1 MKKSFLLLT
10 FLLGTLSWLQAQIQ
24 TPAASP
30 AAKVEQRIGLVDV
43 SVEYSRPSVKGREIF
58 GGLVPYDEIWRTG
71 ANAATKVTF
80 SDDVTFGGVEV
91 KKGSYALLT
100 KPGKQSWTVL
110 LYPHNNTDWTSYKT
124 TDVVPISITAE
135 VDNLPKGSHME
146 SLMLAFD
153 DLTNSSANFNII
165 WDNVIVSVP
174 VKVKTDATVEASI
187 AKAMA
192 GPSAQDYYSAGN
204 YYFTEKKDMK
214 QALEW
219 VNKSI
224 EMGNEKFWVLRT
236 KSLIQHELGDDAG
249 AMDSALRSM
258 ELAKEANNTEYIK
271 LNEQS
276 LTEWRKG

>member
-71 ANAATKVTF
+71 ANAATKITF
-80 SDDVTFGGVEV
+80 SDSVTIGGVGL

-100 KPGKQSWTVL
+100 KPGKQSWTL
-110 LYPHNNTDWTSYKT
+110 LFYPHNNTDWTSYKG
-124 TDVVPISITAE
+124 TDVVPISVTAD
-135 VDNLPKGSHME
+135 VTTLPKGSRME
-146 SLMLAFD
+146 SLLIGFD
-153 DLTNSSANFNII
+153 DLTNSGANFQIT
-165 WDNVIVSVP
+165 WDNVIVSTP
-174 VKVKTDATVEASI
+174 IKVNTDVAVETSI
-187 AKAMA
+187 AKVMA

-204 YYFTEKKDMK
+204 YYYTEKKDMK